1 MSQGSVLRPS
11 VSTPSFV
18 LSQKATAHV
27 PWSCSKSAGV
37 AGTLMDGTGNDTRF
51 PNGQFVEAILMMMM
65 MMIGGRLESFE
76 TAIDVVK
83 GMDC

>member
-1 MSQGSVLRPS
+1 
-11 VSTPSFV
+11 
-18 LSQKATAHV
+18 
-27 PWSCSKSAGV
+27 
-37 AGTLMDGTGNDTRF
+37 MDGTGNDTRF